1 MPKSRTS
8 KHRIE
13 SMLERISVR
22 ENIRLMEVCGTH
34 TMAIARFGLKQL
46 LPASIQ
52 LISGP
57 GCPVCV
63 TAQEDIERVLIL
75 AQNPRVLI
83 TTFGDMVRV
92 PGSTGSLQEMAAQG
106 ANVRIIYSPLDAIA
120 LAQNNPNKEVV
131 FLAVGF
137 ETTAPTVAMALEQA
151 QKLGL
156 ENFSIVCLHKLV
168 IPALI
173 ALLEDPEIQVQGFL
187 CPGHVSTIIGTY
199 PYEFIPK
206 KYACGCVVSGFEPE
220 DILESITLLVE
231 QIKNNNFQV
240 QNQYVRAVKP
250 EGNKVALSL
259 IEKYFEPTS
268 VYWRGL
274 GKIPQ
279 SGLKLKAPYVKF
291 DALRKFNL
299 VDVEVKVGPTGC
311 QCGQILKGI
320 KKPDDCPLFATIC
333 TPSSPVGPCMV
344 SSEGACAAS
353 YYYRGGEVIAR

>member
-1 MPKSRTS
+1 
-8 KHRIE
+8 
-13 SMLERISVR
+13 
-22 ENIRLMEVCGTH
+22 
-34 TMAIARFGLKQL
+34 MAIARFGLKQL

-206 KYACGCVVSGFEPE
+206 K
-220 DILESITLLVE
+220 
-231 QIKNNNFQV
+231 
-240 QNQYVRAVKP
+240 
-250 EGNKVALSL
+250 
-259 IEKYFEPTS
+259 
-268 VYWRGL
+268 
-274 GKIPQ
+274 
-279 SGLKLKAPYVKF
+279 
-291 DALRKFNL
+291 
-299 VDVEVKVGPTGC
+299 
-311 QCGQILKGI
+311 
-320 KKPDDCPLFATIC
+320 
-333 TPSSPVGPCMV
+333 
-344 SSEGACAAS
+344 
-353 YYYRGGEVIAR
+353 